1 MLTMFNRFS
10 LQRYEFLCKQPNK
23 NAKICRILHFLYN
36 YAMFPPTIYQLS
48 ALPRSSVMFA
58 LKNIFSH
65 QKIIYIYKQ
74 YTILILIMRT
84 MITYNHNLLKR
95 VVYSSK
101 RL

>member
-1 MLTMFNRFS
+1 MNFYANNQMKM
-10 LQRYEFLCKQPNK
+10 QKYAEFC
-23 NAKICRILHFLYN
+23 IFLYN

-95 VVYSSK
+95 VIYSSK